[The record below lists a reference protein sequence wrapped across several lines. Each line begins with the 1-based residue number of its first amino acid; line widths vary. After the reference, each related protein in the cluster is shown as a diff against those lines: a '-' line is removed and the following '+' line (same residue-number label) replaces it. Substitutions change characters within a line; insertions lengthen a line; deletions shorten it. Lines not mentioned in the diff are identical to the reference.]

1 VVAGATA
8 GAGRCFGWQP
18 PAKVSMMIMRPP
30 QQRHGRGSTR
40 GSSAAVVAD
49 VDARESRP
57 VGTPSTLTKA
67 PAGRQSAPLSGFPRG
82 STGGRLASRR
92 RCQRT
97 SRAAQRRHLRRDR
110 NSRRVIRSLI
120 RSAENSASCRKRICP
135 LPSRIIHL
143 PFASRSG
150 HHTPICAFS
159 CPRVGSESAV
169 FNEEAVV
176 LRKRSLTA
184 TLHRVRAM
192 G

>member
-135 LPSRIIHL
+135 LTSRIIHL

-150 HHTPICAFS
+150 HHTPDMRLFLSEGRFRIC
-159 CPRVGSESAV
+159 G
-169 FNEEAVV
+169 
-176 LRKRSLTA
+176 LQ
-184 TLHRVRAM
+184 
-192 G
+192 

>member
-1 VVAGATA
+1 VRLLADLLTWSKRGLRWPRANGECHHWADGSVVTASRGVDSDCRCSGRGAMFRLA
-8 GAGRCFGWQP
+8 VACEGLDD
-18 PAKVSMMIMRPP
+18 VMRPP

-82 STGGRLASRR
+82 STSGRLAPRR
-92 RCQRT
+92 RCQRI
-97 SRAAQRRHLRRDR
+97 SRAAQRRHLRRGR

-135 LPSRIIHL
+135 HHSSAFRLHTAGSR
-143 PFASRSG
+143 
-150 HHTPICAFS
+150 
-159 CPRVGSESAV
+159 
-169 FNEEAVV
+169 
-176 LRKRSLTA
+176 
-184 TLHRVRAM
+184 
-192 G
+192 